1 MAQLMSSLPSLEY
14 MSEVAANNT
23 VAFNMAIDE
32 AEPGDTVLVPD
43 GHSFT
48 LIGGLV
54 ANEKHS
60 IVIDFAG
67 SSHFAY
73 DRSIW
78 PFNIAPRSISYK
90 NNGTGS
96 YDPGLTIYNS
106 TNITVT
112 SSSETL
118 ARVTV
123 DYDKNMVY
131 LVDSAVNRGGIINGY
146 GKQWW
151 DDAISGRLPDKQ
163 GDSRPRLVHVM
174 ESEDIHI
181 EKITLLNSPFW
192 TLTVEA
198 VRAEINHVN
207 VLVDRRYQS
216 AILASELGDEHQIL
230 LPHLP
235 VATERSLIKGAKEP
249 VEDDQPLEIP
259 FPIDDLPDWVGRKLR
274 QPEDLNTDGIDPI
287 GQDIWIHHC
296 IVQNADDSIAVKPLK
311 HRNITNTRMP
321 DCTRNV
327 TIEHT
332 VLTGFGA
339 SIGSVGPTPKHNCV
353 DNVTF
358 HNISMPG
365 TGKGTLWFLKKHL
378 QVPCQMLAGVKDE
391 SYRKQLL
398 PFSV

>member
-1 MAQLMSSLPSLEY
+1 MMKLLSSKSSRQYLSAL
-14 MSEVAANNT
+14 SENNT
-23 VAFNMAIDE
+23 AAFNMAILD

-48 LIGGLV
+48 LTGGLL
-54 ANEKHS
+54 AEEKHD
-60 IVIDFAG
+60 ITIDFAG
-67 SSHFAY
+67 ASHFAY
-73 DRSIW
+73 DRTIW
-78 PFNIAPRSISYK
+78 PFNIAPRSISYQ
-90 NNGTGS
+90 NFGS

-131 LVDSAVNRGGIINGY
+131 LVDSDTNRGGIINGY

-174 ESEDIHI
+174 ESGDIHI
-181 EKITLLNSPFW
+181 EKLTLLNSPFW

-198 VRAEINHVN
+198 VRAEINNVN

-216 AILASELGDEHQIL
+216 ALLQQKFEEAQSRNQPPQLELQPPEFLRQERLLVEGDEVGQNL
-230 LPHLP
+230 
-235 VATERSLIKGAKEP
+235 
-249 VEDDQPLEIP
+249 DIP
-259 FPIDDLPDWVGRKLR
+259 FPIDELPDWVGRKLR

-311 HRNITNTRMP
+311 HRNVTDTRMP

-353 DNVTF
+353 DGITF

-365 TGKGTLWFLKKHL
+365 TGKGIYIKSDGSDCLRENETA
-378 QVPCQMLAGVKDE
+378 QITNIV
-391 SYRKQLL
+391 
-398 PFSV
+398 